1 MAVQS
6 DVMENRENEKTH
18 YEIFVGEIRETWN
31 HPQVPAK
38 EIIERAGYSEPQKYV
53 LEALDRPG
61 GKPVAEFEPNATV
74 DLAERYRKFF
84 RVTPGGGGRS

>member
-1 MAVQS
+1 MAVET
-6 DVMENRENEKTH
+6 DAIETRENDKKH

-31 HPQVPAK
+31 QSQVPAK
-38 EIIERAGYSEPQKYV
+38 EIIERAGYGEPQKYV

-74 DLAERYRKFF
+74 DLAERDRKFF

>member
-1 MAVQS
+1 MAVEADAIEKKES
-6 DVMENRENEKTH
+6 DKKH
-18 YEIFVGEIRETWN
+18 YEIFVGDIRETWN

-74 DLAERYRKFF
+74 DLAEGDRKFF

>member
-1 MAVQS
+1 MAV
-6 DVMENRENEKTH
+6 ETEKREIDEKR

-31 HPQVPAK
+31 HPQVSAK

-53 LEALDRPG
+53 LEALDRPAG
-61 GKPVAEFEPNATV
+61 RPVAEFEPDATV
-74 DLAERYRKFF
+74 DLAERDRKFF